1 MTPEEQIA
9 KMEKEISDVNEKVDT
24 ILQLVKEM
32 NIGIYG
38 DAKNRHRGVI
48 DKQNDLEGEID
59 DIRKQIFEINK
70 RTDDRD
76 LEVKTKITF
85 KSELIE
91 GFKET
96 FKFCIKA
103 VIIYLILKGVLG
115 PDTLLKL

>member
-1 MTPEEQIA
+1 MTPEERIA

-59 DIRKQIFEINK
+59 DIRKQIFEIN
-70 RTDDRD
+70 RRYDDKD
-76 LEVKTKITF
+76 LESKAKKTF

-91 GFKET
+91 YAKDA
-96 FKFCIKA
+96 FKFGVKA
-103 VIIYLILKGVLG
+103 VIVYLILKGVLG
-115 PDTLLKL
+115 